1 MSIKTGVRELKKRK
15 YKYLAGA
22 LLCLAAVNI
31 QAPDTVWAGSWQ
43 QEGSSLWYQEDD
55 GIWPAWQ
62 WKEIDNKWYYFD
74 ENGYRVS
81 GWRKIDDNWYDFDED
96 GVLQTGRWID
106 EYYVGTDGRMLADT
120 WAGRYWVDSEGKKDT
135 SIKKEKDLPLESLT
149 LNKES
154 ITLLRGETANLL
166 TQWQPQDTTRWK
178 YMQWTSS
185 DPGVAEVSRG
195 KITAV
200 GAGTAIITVSMG
212 TKEATCTVTV
222 TDSAVCK
229 TALTLLDAQYIWGG
243 NGPQDGGVDCSG
255 LLMYAYTQNGYDF
268 GADLNADNFAR
279 YGQEVSREELQPGDA
294 ICTCYNGE
302 RYQHILLYIGN
313 DMVVASECGGPTVCS
328 LGLSCDQHAKG
339 TKCNCR
345 TWKRPLNENDLVNAK
360 FVRMDRYKT

>member
-1 MSIKTGVRELKKRK
+1 MKKRR

-22 LLCLAAVNI
+22 LLCLAVINI
-31 QAPDTVWAGSWQ
+31 QVPDTVLAGTWQ
-43 QEGSSLWYQEDD
+43 QEENNWWYQEED

-74 ENGYRVS
+74 ENGYCVT
-81 GWRKIDDNWYDFDED
+81 GWRKIDDNWYDFDKN

-106 EYYVGTDGRMLADT
+106 EYYVGTDGKMLTDT
-120 WAGRYWVDSEGKKDT
+120 WVGRYWVDSEGKKDT

-185 DPGVAEVSRG
+185 DPSVAEVSRG

-200 GAGTAIITVSMG
+200 GEGTATITASMG

-222 TDSAVCK
+222 TDSEVCK

-313 DMVVASECGGPTVCS
+313 DMVVASECG
-328 LGLSCDQHAKG
+328 
-339 TKCNCR
+339 
-345 TWKRPLNENDLVNAK
+345 LNDGMFSGIEL
-360 FVRMDRYKT
+360 

>member
-1 MSIKTGVRELKKRK
+1 MKKRR
-15 YKYLAGA
+15 YKYLAGV
-22 LLCLAAVNI
+22 LLCLVAINI
-31 QAPDTVWAGSWQ
+31 QVPDTVLAGTWQ
-43 QEGSSLWYQEDD
+43 QEENSWWYQEDD

-74 ENGYRVS
+74 ENGYCVT

-106 EYYVGTDGRMLADT
+106 EYYVGTDGRMLTDT
-120 WAGRYWVDSEGKKDT
+120 WVGRYWVDSEGKKDT

-154 ITLLRGETANLL
+154 ITLLQGETANLL

-185 DPGVAEVSRG
+185 DPSVAEVSRG

-200 GAGTAIITVSMG
+200 GEGTATITASMG

-222 TDSAVCK
+222 TDSEVCK
-229 TALTLLDAQYIWGG
+229 TALKLLDAQYIWGG
-243 NGPQDGGVDCSG
+243 NASQDGGVDCSG

-268 GADLNADNFAR
+268 GA
-279 YGQEVSREELQPGDA
+279 
-294 ICTCYNGE
+294 I
-302 RYQHILLYIGN
+302 
-313 DMVVASECGGPTVCS
+313 
-328 LGLSCDQHAKG
+328 
-339 TKCNCR
+339 
-345 TWKRPLNENDLVNAK
+345 
-360 FVRMDRYKT
+360 